1 MLLFSP
7 EILTIAAD
15 RGLPEQWAPLCV
27 AVGSAAGAAG
37 RLLCPAASA
46 VSYTHLGKVFRFCA
60 ANWPNSRRV
69 CYNKS

>member
-27 AVGSAAGAAG
+27 AVGRVVSSSSQIAGFHSSSFSVG
-37 RLLCPAASA
+37 
-46 VSYTHLGKVFRFCA
+46 
-60 ANWPNSRRV
+60 
-69 CYNKS
+69 